1 MPSMRGNWPVSSI
14 HGHVLTKNILLSFLI
29 EHGPDQEEACVFV
42 TTKQVDYRAS
52 KRASELSRQRYALLY
67 K

>member
-14 HGHVLTKNILLSFLI
+14 HGHVLTKTILLSFLI
-29 EHGPDQEEACVFV
+29 EHGPDQEEICVFV
-42 TTKQVDYRAS
+42 TTKQVDY
-52 KRASELSRQRYALLY
+52 RASELSRQRYALLY